1 MAGKAGEGSVH
12 VASGSVARRYARA
25 LMSIGVED
33 GQFEKYA
40 AELGRI
46 QQAYDVSPELRDLWL
61 NPANDRDRRL
71 AAIDGLAGPL
81 ELSPSVANTLRLL
94 VERQRLADL
103 PSIVRAYNELVDAKV
118 GRVQATVTSA
128 VTLPVETT
136 AEISGALAAMT
147 KKQIVLETKVDPSL
161 IGGIVTRVGG
171 TVLDGSLKTQLEE
184 LRGTLKNARL

>member
-1 MAGKAGEGSVH
+1 

-25 LMSIGVED
+25 LLSIGVAD
-33 GQFEKYA
+33 GQFENYA
-40 AELGRI
+40 AQLGRI

-71 AAIDGLAGPL
+71 KAIDSLVGPL

-103 PSIVRAYNELVDAKV
+103 PAIVRAYNELVDEKS
-118 GRVQATVTSA
+118 GRVQAVVTSA
-128 VTLPVETT
+128 VALT
-136 AEISGALAAMT
+136 AELTGEIAAALATST

-171 TVLDGSLKTQLEE
+171 TVLDGSLKTQLEQ
-184 LRGTLKNARL
+184 LRTTLRTTRV